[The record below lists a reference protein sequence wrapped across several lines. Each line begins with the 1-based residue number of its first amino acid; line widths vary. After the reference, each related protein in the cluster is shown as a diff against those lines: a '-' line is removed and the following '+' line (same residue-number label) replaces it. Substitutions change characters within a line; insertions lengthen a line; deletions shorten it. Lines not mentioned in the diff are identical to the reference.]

1 MSCKYTY
8 KSNIYTEAEI
18 KDLILEQEVLKNNP
32 LITFTKKIFKT
43 LPYQYKEDVLNE
55 GSKKYGISRGKSTAT
70 IKYSQADQNRVN
82 FGLKSVDILQSD
94 KAKQI
99 FDKGIKNNW
108 SLDKI
113 LNELQIPKEQKQLI
127 LDLDKTNREE
137 IITDLLANYSYTVE
151 INTSE
156 EGTDFYGAEDFR
168 IDNTRY
174 YTVTGE
180 TFYKIENDF
189 ANNFNKE
196 SVEIDFKEF
205 EKAAEQYKD
214 INKQPTQHYSN
225 LTVPGGTNYTE
236 NEIATPAITPSIK
249 GHAQF
254 STNNGVGWFR
264 SDDATTGDKNVNY
277 GDYEDDILGAA
288 YEDLQEQGLNISFEE
303 FKKEYKKQNSGKL
316 LDNKTRRILEVQ
328 SDLFQKGRDKKF
340 IANPINQ
347 IEYINKLDKATTPEE
362 YQKIDNFNMNKGNT
376 FLQLLN
382 KDNNWVTF
390 FVKSIIQD
398 TAKQTVTEV
407 QQEDVEA
414 KVRELEKEGLLEIDC
429 KGLKA
434 EKGLVTSFTKGGTWE
449 IYEIFEGKSHKQ
461 GGIDINIKNNQIS
474 FTNKNGSIKAKY
486 GLVVPKEN

>member
-1 MSCKYTY
+1 M
-8 KSNIYTEAEI
+8 
-18 KDLILEQEVLKNNP
+18 
-32 LITFTKKIFKT
+32 
-43 LPYQYKEDVLNE
+43 
-55 GSKKYGISRGKSTAT
+55 
-70 IKYSQADQNRVN
+70 
-82 FGLKSVDILQSD
+82 
-94 KAKQI
+94 
-99 FDKGIKNNW
+99 
-108 SLDKI
+108 
-113 LNELQIPKEQKQLI
+113 
-127 LDLDKTNREE
+127 
-137 IITDLLANYSYTVE
+137 
-151 INTSE
+151 
-156 EGTDFYGAEDFR
+156 
-168 IDNTRY
+168 
-174 YTVTGE
+174 
-180 TFYKIENDF
+180 
-189 ANNFNKE
+189 
-196 SVEIDFKEF
+196 
-205 EKAAEQYKD
+205 
-214 INKQPTQHYSN
+214 
-225 LTVPGGTNYTE
+225 
-236 NEIATPAITPSIK
+236 
-249 GHAQF
+249 
-254 STNNGVGWFR
+254 
-264 SDDATTGDKNVNY
+264 
-277 GDYEDDILGAA
+277 
-288 YEDLQEQGLNISFEE
+288 QEQGLNISFEE

-486 GLVVPKEN
+486 GLVIPKDN